1 MNKKL
6 LKEEFIK
13 AGYSCLLVKEN
24 EKFFSYKTGVK
35 PLFVFLKSG
44 KDFTSFLAYDK
55 VVGKATAFLYIL
67 LKVKEVNALVI
78 SEPAYNLLKENNIKV
93 EYSKKV
99 ENIINRKGDDLCPF
113 EKLVLDINNPEIAL
127 EKITDHLKEFKII

>member
-24 EKFFSYKTGVK
+24 EKFFSYEKGVM
-35 PLFVFLKSG
+35 PLFAFLKSG

-99 ENIINRKGDDLCPF
+99 EDIINRKGDDLCPF
-113 EKLVLDINNPEIAL
+113 EKLVLEIEEPKTAL
-127 EKITDHLKEFKII
+127 ELITKQLKEFGII

>member
-1 MNKKL
+1 MDKNL

-24 EKFFSYKTGVK
+24 EKFFSYEKGVK

-113 EKLVLDINNPEIAL
+113 EKLVLDINSPEIAL
-127 EKITDHLKEFKII
+127 EKITDQLKEFNII

>member
-1 MNKKL
+1 MDKNL

-24 EKFFSYKTGVK
+24 EKFFSYEKGVK
-35 PLFVFLKSG
+35 PLFVFLNSG

-78 SEPAYNLLKENNIKV
+78 SEPALQVLQENNITV
-93 EYSKKV
+93 FYDKKV

-127 EKITDHLKEFKII
+127 EKITDQLKEFNII

>member
-24 EKFFSYKTGVK
+24 EKFFSYEKGVK

-113 EKLVLDINNPEIAL
+113 EKLVLEIEEPKTAL
-127 EKITDHLKEFKII
+127 ELITKQLKEFGII

>member
-1 MNKKL
+1 MDKNL

-24 EKFFSYKTGVK
+24 EKFFSYEKGVK
-35 PLFVFLKSG
+35 PLFVFLKSD

-127 EKITDHLKEFKII
+127 EKITDQLKEFKII

>member
-1 MNKKL
+1 MDRNL

-24 EKFFSYKTGVK
+24 EKFFSYEKGVK

-78 SEPAYNLLKENNIKV
+78 SDPAYNLLKENNIKV

-113 EKLVLDINNPEIAL
+113 EKLVLEINSP
-127 EKITDHLKEFKII
+127 

>member
-6 LKEEFIK
+6 LKEEFIT

-24 EKFFSYKTGVK
+24 EKFFSYEKGVM
-35 PLFVFLKSG
+35 PLFAFLKSG

-99 ENIINRKGDDLCPF
+99 EDIINRKGDDLCPF
-113 EKLVLDINNPEIAL
+113 EKLVLEIEEPKTAL
-127 EKITDHLKEFKII
+127 ELITKQLKEFGII

>member
-1 MNKKL
+1 MNKNL

-13 AGYSCLLVKEN
+13 AGYSCLLIKEN
-24 EKFFSYKTGVK
+24 EKFFSFEKGVK
-35 PLFVFLKSG
+35 PLFVFLESG

-55 VVGKATAFLYIL
+55 VVGKATAFLYLL

-78 SEPAYNLLKENNIKV
+78 SEPALQVLQENNITV
-93 EYSKKV
+93 FYDKKV

-113 EKLVLDINNPEIAL
+113 EKLVLEINDPQLAL
-127 EKITDHLKEFKII
+127 KKITEQLKEFKLI

>member
-1 MNKKL
+1 MNKNL
-6 LKEEFIK
+6 LKDEFIK
-13 AGYSCLLVKEN
+13 AGYSCLLIKEN
-24 EKFFSYKTGVK
+24 EKFFSFEKGVK
-35 PLFVFLKSG
+35 PLFVFLESG

-55 VVGKATAFLYIL
+55 VVGKATAFLYLL

-113 EKLVLDINNPEIAL
+113 EKLVLEINDPQLAL
-127 EKITDHLKEFKII
+127 KKITEQLKEFKLI

>member
-1 MNKKL
+1 MDKNL

-24 EKFFSYKTGVK
+24 EKFFSYEKGVK

-78 SEPAYNLLKENNIKV
+78 SEPALQVLQENNITV
-93 EYSKKV
+93 FYDKKV

-113 EKLVLDINNPEIAL
+113 EKLVLEINDPQLAL
-127 EKITDHLKEFKII
+127 KKITEQLKEFKLI

>member
-1 MNKKL
+1 MDKNL

-24 EKFFSYKTGVK
+24 EKFFSYEKGVK

-55 VVGKATAFLYIL
+55 VVGKTTAFLYIL

-78 SEPAYNLLKENNIKV
+78 SEPALWVLQENNITV
-93 EYSKKV
+93 FYDKKV

-113 EKLVLDINNPEIAL
+113 EKLVLDINSPEIAL
-127 EKITDHLKEFKII
+127 EKITDQLKEFNII

>member
-1 MNKKL
+1 MDKNL

-24 EKFFSYKTGVK
+24 EKFFSYEKGVK
-35 PLFVFLKSG
+35 PLFVFLNSS
-44 KDFTSFLAYDK
+44 KDFGGCVCFDK

-78 SEPAYNLLKENNIKV
+78 SEPALRVLQENNITV
-93 EYSKKV
+93 FYDKKV

-113 EKLVLDINNPEIAL
+113 EKLVLYINSPEIAL
-127 EKITDHLKEFKII
+127 EKITDQLKEFNII

>member
-1 MNKKL
+1 MDKNL

-24 EKFFSYKTGVK
+24 EKFFSYEKGVK

-78 SEPAYNLLKENNIKV
+78 SEPALQVLQENNITV
-93 EYSKKV
+93 FYDKKV

-113 EKLVLDINNPEIAL
+113 EKLVLDINSPEIAL
-127 EKITDHLKEFKII
+127 EKITDQLKEFNII

>member
-1 MNKKL
+1 MDKNL

-24 EKFFSYKTGVK
+24 EKFFSYEKGVK

-78 SEPAYNLLKENNIKV
+78 SEPALRVLQENNITV
-93 EYSKKV
+93 FYDKKV

-113 EKLVLDINNPEIAL
+113 EKLVLYINSPEIAL
-127 EKITDHLKEFKII
+127 EKITDQLKEFNII